1 MSDHIQLQPP
11 DYHRCLDTVFASPT
25 ACRALLQRLSDMT
38 EHEIHSRWS
47 PWKGQEPPH
56 GPRVADRI
64 PAEVRQAM
72 LQAEYDS
79 CRELLDFQ
87 QRELADVVG
96 IPPAQLSY
104 VELIAGLRRTLTDQ
118 RDRIIEL
125 EAALSRG
132 PSLDD

>member
-1 MSDHIQLQPP
+1 
-11 DYHRCLDTVFASPT
+11 
-25 ACRALLQRLSDMT
+25 
-38 EHEIHSRWS
+38 
-47 PWKGQEPPH
+47 
-56 GPRVADRI
+56 
-64 PAEVRQAM
+64 M

-104 VELIAGLRRTLTDQ
+104 VELIAALRRNLTDQ